1 MADYSRVPKAV
12 FDADLDVIILS
23 RYKHMVSDPDET
35 LERRRLRL
43 PETLTDALMMA
54 PKLTVKVMGSN
65 VALAVFVQIFGADVV
80 EELLRE
86 KALEFI
92 LWRDYVGIIQTPGP
106 IPFVT
111 GNFNS
116 AEESDPEASNMA
128 GLAGSVTLTEAQR
141 KRLVSLATENTT
153 TTARQR
159 AEEAW
164 QTLIDAHKRGGLAEM
179 GIPPDLSLTMLT
191 EPLKSNLGQQ
201 LAHLQHALEII
212 ARELDLYESPDTW
225 KGVLQLAREVTSS
238 GQVVSAGES
247 VLRED
252 HAPSLGV
259 LVARGAL
266 APRVVMELRQA
277 PAAKAFREWL
287 WTRADPTDGDR
298 VLDEYRR
305 LIVKEREFGK
315 VEKFYRAVR
324 TVGIAIGAGI
334 VGAKIAAV
342 IGGGLPIETATG
354 AAASLTDLFLNN
366 LKEGRSPRRLSRLL
380 RDVRDETTLA
390 M

>member
-1 MADYSRVPKAV
+1 
-12 FDADLDVIILS
+12 
-23 RYKHMVSDPDET
+23 
-35 LERRRLRL
+35 
-43 PETLTDALMMA
+43 
-54 PKLTVKVMGSN
+54 
-65 VALAVFVQIFGADVV
+65 
-80 EELLRE
+80 
-86 KALEFI
+86 
-92 LWRDYVGIIQTPGP
+92 
-106 IPFVT
+106 
-111 GNFNS
+111 
-116 AEESDPEASNMA
+116 
-128 GLAGSVTLTEAQR
+128 
-141 KRLVSLATENTT
+141 
-153 TTARQR
+153 
-159 AEEAW
+159 
-164 QTLIDAHKRGGLAEM
+164 
-179 GIPPDLSLTMLT
+179 
-191 EPLKSNLGQQ
+191 
-201 LAHLQHALEII
+201 
-212 ARELDLYESPDTW
+212 
-225 KGVLQLAREVTSS
+225 
-238 GQVVSAGES
+238 
-247 VLRED
+247 
-252 HAPSLGV
+252 
-259 LVARGAL
+259 
-266 APRVVMELRQA
+266 MELRQA